1 MVGASLCLIGH
12 QSCEALVPVAI
23 GLAIDTAVTR
33 SSPSLL
39 LLCLAGFILLFAV
52 LITCYRWFA
61 RFGEGAVIDESHA
74 LRTELAA
81 RVMAP
86 DGPRR
91 RHGELLSIASSDADQ
106 SARSIIWLSGLCGAG
121 AALAVSCGV
130 LLTIDLMLGAVL
142 IGTAL
147 VVTVALNLVS
157 PLISHRVADQQRTLA
172 QASALATDLVT
183 GLRVLHGLGAQ
194 ENATER
200 YRAVSRSVET
210 AGIRAGTAKS
220 LQLGA
225 SVLAGTIVLVVSV
238 AFAGILALDGAIS
251 VGAFVAAVGAAQFI
265 SEPLTSIGFYLQIG
279 ASAKT
284 SAARVDAVLSGEADA
299 PEAGDHGGARRPIEV
314 PAGAFIGIV
323 ADPAEVERIPS
334 ELVLP
339 AGTEV
344 HVEPHRADLFAGSI
358 ADNLAL
364 GGVVGDPSRAVDAA
378 GAREFVEAQPAGV
391 DEHVRDRG
399 LSLSG
404 GQRQRLA
411 LARALHTDPDVLVLI
426 EPTTAVDAMTE
437 EAIAAGI
444 RALRH
449 ETDGPVRTTV
459 VITSSP
465 VMLAHTDRVVLAVG
479 DGEPIH
485 GPHHHLLAQH
495 EGYRERILG

>member
-238 AFAGILALDGAIS
+238 AFAGLLALDGAIS

-284 SAARVDAVLSGEADA
+284 SAARVDAVLSGEAGAQESEPGRA
-299 PEAGDHGGARRPIEV
+299 PRAIEV

-339 AGTEV
+339 AGAWV
-344 HVEPHRADLFAGSI
+344 HIEPHRADLFAGSI

-364 GGVVGDPSRAVDAA
+364 GGMAGDPSRAVDAA

-437 EAIAAGI
+437 ESIAAGI

>member
-1 MVGASLCLIGH
+1 M
-12 QSCEALVPVAI
+12 PVAI

-39 LLCLAGFILLFAV
+39 LFCLAGFILLFTV
-52 LITCYRWFA
+52 LIMCYRWFA

-81 RVMAP
+81 RVM
-86 DGPRR
+86 GPGGLRR
-91 RHGELLSIASSDADQ
+91 RHGELLTIASSDADQ

-130 LLTIDLMLGAVL
+130 LLSIDLLLGAVL

-147 VVTVALNLVS
+147 VVTVALNLLS

-172 QASALATDLVT
+172 EASALATDLVT
-183 GLRVLHGLGAQ
+183 GLRVLHGLGSQ

-200 YRAVSRSVET
+200 YRAASRSVET

-220 LQLGA
+220 VQLGA

-238 AFAGILALDGAIS
+238 AFAGLLALDGSIS

-265 SEPLTSIGFYLQIG
+265 SEPLTAIGFYLQIG
-279 ASAKT
+279 AAAKT
-284 SAARVDAVLSGEADA
+284 SAARVDAVLSEPPDAAAADA
-299 PEAGDHGGARRPIEV
+299 VGSTKTATDSDTALPFRHPIDV
-314 PAGAFIGIV
+314 PAGAFIGVV
-323 ADPAEVERIPS
+323 ADPVEVERIPS
-334 ELVLP
+334 ALVLP
-339 AGTEV
+339 PGARM
-344 HVEPHRADLFAGSI
+344 HVEPHHADLFAGSI

-364 GGVVGDPSRAVDAA
+364 GGAAGDTWPAIDAA
-378 GAREFVEAQPAGV
+378 GAREFVDAQPAGI

-437 EAIAAGI
+437 ESVAAGI

-449 ETDGPVRTTV
+449 ATDRPARTTV

-465 VMLAHTDRVVLAVG
+465 VLLAHTDRVVLAVG
-479 DGEPIH
+479 NDAPVH
-485 GPHHHLLAQH
+485 GSHHHLLAH
-495 EGYRERILG
+495 HDDYRARILG

>member
-1 MVGASLCLIGH
+1 MGASLCLIGH

-39 LLCLAGFILLFAV
+39 LLCLAGFIVLFAV

-74 LRTELAA
+74 LRSELAA

-86 DGPRR
+86 GGPRR

-147 VVTVALNLVS
+147 AVTVALNLVS
-157 PLISHRVADQQRTLA
+157 PLISKRVADQQRTLA

-200 YRAVSRSVET
+200 YRTVSRSVET

-238 AFAGILALDGAIS
+238 AFAGLLALDGAIS

-284 SAARVDAVLSGEADA
+284 SAARVDAVLSGETDA
-299 PEAGDHGGARRPIEV
+299 PEAEDPGRAPRTIEV

-323 ADPAEVERIPS
+323 AEPAEVERIPR
-334 ELVLP
+334 ELRLP
-339 AGTEV
+339 TGARV
-344 HVEPHRADLFAGSI
+344 HIEPHRADLFAGTI

-364 GGVVGDPSRAVDAA
+364 GGAAGHAWRAVDAA

-411 LARALHTDPDVLVLI
+411 LARALHTDPEVLVLI

-437 EAIAAGI
+437 ESIAAGI

-449 ETDGPVRTTV
+449 EADGAIRTTV

-465 VMLAHTDRVVLAVG
+465 VMLAHTDRVVLTVG

-485 GPHHHLLAQH
+485 GPHHHLLAHH

>member
-1 MVGASLCLIGH
+1 M
-12 QSCEALVPVAI
+12 PVAI
-23 GLAIDTAVTR
+23 GIAIDTAVTR

-39 LLCLAGFILLFAV
+39 LLCLAGFIALFAV
-52 LITCYRWFA
+52 LIMCYRWFA

-81 RVMAP
+81 RAMSRS
-86 DGPRR
+86 GPRR
-91 RHGELLSIASSDADQ
+91 RHGELLTIASSDADQ

-130 LLTIDLMLGAVL
+130 LLTIDLMLGVVL

-147 VVTVALNLVS
+147 AVTVALNLLS

-172 QASALATDLVT
+172 EASALATDLVT

-194 ENATER
+194 ENAAER
-200 YRAVSRSVET
+200 YRAASRTVET
-210 AGIRAGTAKS
+210 AGIRAGTAKA

-225 SVLAGTIVLVVSV
+225 TVLAGSIVLVVSV
-238 AFAGILALDGAIS
+238 AFAGLLALEGVIS

-265 SEPLTSIGFYLQIG
+265 SEPLTSIGFYLQLG
-279 ASAKT
+279 AAAKT

-299 PEAGDHGGARRPIEV
+299 PESERPRAVAGQGDGAARDASGARPPIEV
-314 PAGAFIGIV
+314 PEGAFIGIV
-323 ADPAEVERIPS
+323 ADPAEVERIPG
-334 ELVLP
+334 ELLLP
-339 AGTEV
+339 AGAGV
-344 HVEPHRADLFAGSI
+344 HIEPHRADLFAGSI

-364 GGVVGDPSRAVDAA
+364 GGVAGDPWRAVDAA
-378 GAREFVEAQPAGV
+378 GAREFVESQPAGV

-411 LARALHTDPDVLVLI
+411 LARALHADPDVLVLI

-437 EAIAAGI
+437 ESVAAGI

-449 ETDGPVRTTV
+449 ETGGTLRTTV

-479 DGEPIH
+479 DGDPIH
-485 GPHHHLLAQH
+485 GPHHHLLAHH